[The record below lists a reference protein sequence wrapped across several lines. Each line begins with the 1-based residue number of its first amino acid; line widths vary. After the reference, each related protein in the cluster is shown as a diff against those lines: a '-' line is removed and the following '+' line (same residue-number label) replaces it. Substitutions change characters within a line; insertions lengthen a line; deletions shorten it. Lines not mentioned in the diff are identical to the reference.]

1 MATNNTPKTAR
12 LIFGIFMIII
22 YVGMGILLLVNFF
35 DWESGSWE
43 WLRWTGGVLL
53 SYTVSGGPT
62 DNLPESTQVS
72 DLTTATADIS
82 FSRNEANNRL

>member
-12 LIFGIFMIII
+12 LIFGIIMIII

-53 SYTVSGGPT
+53 ILYGIWRAYRQFAGIDSS
-62 DNLPESTQVS
+62 L
-72 DLTTATADIS
+72 
-82 FSRNEANNRL
+82 

>member
-1 MATNNTPKTAR
+1 MATNNTPKIAR
-12 LIFGIFMIII
+12 MIFGIFMIII

-53 SYTVSGGPT
+53 ILYGIWRAYRQFAGIDS
-62 DNLPESTQVS
+62 NL
-72 DLTTATADIS
+72 
-82 FSRNEANNRL
+82 

>member
-53 SYTVSGGPT
+53 ILYGIWRAYRQFAGIDSS
-62 DNLPESTQVS
+62 L
-72 DLTTATADIS
+72 
-82 FSRNEANNRL
+82 

>member
-53 SYTVSGGPT
+53 TLYGIWRAYRQFAGIDSS
-62 DNLPESTQVS
+62 L
-72 DLTTATADIS
+72 
-82 FSRNEANNRL
+82 

>member
-53 SYTVSGGPT
+53 ILYGIWRAYRQFAGI
-62 DNLPESTQVS
+62 D
-72 DLTTATADIS
+72 
-82 FSRNEANNRL
+82 SRL

>member
-1 MATNNTPKTAR
+1 MATNKTPKTAR

-53 SYTVSGGPT
+53 ILYGIWRAYRQFAGIDSS
-62 DNLPESTQVS
+62 L
-72 DLTTATADIS
+72 
-82 FSRNEANNRL
+82 

>member
-53 SYTVSGGPT
+53 ILYGIWRAYRQFAGI
-62 DNLPESTQVS
+62 DS

>member
-1 MATNNTPKTAR
+1 MATNDTPKTAR

-53 SYTVSGGPT
+53 ILYGIWRAYRQFAGIDSS
-62 DNLPESTQVS
+62 L
-72 DLTTATADIS
+72 
-82 FSRNEANNRL
+82 

>member
-1 MATNNTPKTAR
+1 MATDNTPKIAR
-12 LIFGIFMIII
+12 MIFGIFMIII

-53 SYTVSGGPT
+53 ILYGIWRAYRQFAGIDS
-62 DNLPESTQVS
+62 N
-72 DLTTATADIS
+72 I
-82 FSRNEANNRL
+82 

>member
-1 MATNNTPKTAR
+1 MATNNTPKIAR
-12 LIFGIFMIII
+12 MIFGIFMIII

-53 SYTVSGGPT
+53 ILYGIWRAYRQFAGIDS
-62 DNLPESTQVS
+62 N
-72 DLTTATADIS
+72 I
-82 FSRNEANNRL
+82 